1 MFNFDE
7 PRYEKVVSDA
17 LALRP
22 QIEAAVDKVCE
33 QGYSNI
39 FFIGCGGTW
48 AHTLPMKYWVETTT
62 ADVDV
67 HCEIAAEFPACPPKA
82 FNKDSVCVFSTRTG
96 TTPEI
101 IEAAKFCQEQGART
115 LMYVSNDNTPATEYA
130 DYKSFSFAEDDV
142 LCEVIYT
149 YQITLVARFP
159 SVISTL

>member
-48 AHTLPMKYWVETTT
+48 AHTL
-62 ADVDV
+62 
-67 HCEIAAEFPACPPKA
+67 
-82 FNKDSVCVFSTRTG
+82 R
-96 TTPEI
+96 
-101 IEAAKFCQEQGART
+101 
-115 LMYVSNDNTPATEYA
+115 
-130 DYKSFSFAEDDV
+130 
-142 LCEVIYT
+142 
-149 YQITLVARFP
+149 
-159 SVISTL
+159 